1 MKNTDTVN
9 EEVNKLKQEKAAFQ
23 AQSRLLE
30 NFVSLAQSPGKE
42 TTLNA
47 ILQQTLEISAQI
59 TGAEKGSLFLLDSN
73 EIVTDSILTRGK
85 TSSRKRT
92 KIIGKILRKGLAR
105 VSKVVMWTVPLPIL
119 CLVILFIR
127 GVTLPGAV
135 DGLAYYLTP
144 DFSKILDAEIW
155 MMAYGQVFFSS
166 AWPPG

>member
-1 MKNTDTVN
+1 MGKVESLK

-30 NFVSLAQSPGKE
+30 NFVSLAKSPGKE
-42 TTLNA
+42 TTLNT

-92 KIIGKILRKGLAR
+92 KIIGKILRKD
-105 VSKVVMWTVPLPIL
+105 LPDHHAHQIA
-119 CLVILFIR
+119 VIHDEDHLSH
-127 GVTLPGAV
+127 GAAPSF
-135 DGLAYYLTP
+135 DST
-144 DFSKILDAEIW
+144 
-155 MMAYGQVFFSS
+155 
-166 AWPPG
+166 